1 MERKA
6 PDHRTQAGWA
16 FGLLVARMPLV
27 AEGAA
32 RLIEPG
38 HYQISHPL
46 GPQEGGMENSSE
58 ARRNWFLTHVDRT
71 Y

>member
-46 GPQEGGMENSSE
+46 GPRGRGHGKQFRGKKKLVPD
-58 ARRNWFLTHVDRT
+58 AC
-71 Y
+71 